1 MTMQFRGRT
10 VTVALKPSE
19 LAGYKVLWIC
29 ILNCGVTIKLFPQ
42 KEAQFTP
49 HLQGEDAPFL
59 TAFHTLD
66 VVCIVSRGIRSV
78 SPIAINTKAAKEIL
92 LEFILQIG
100 ATKRVMT
107 LEERTYLT

>member
-1 MTMQFRGRT
+1 MVSG
-10 VTVALKPSE
+10 
-19 LAGYKVLWIC
+19 IC
-29 ILNCGVTIKLFPQ
+29 ILNCGVTIKLSPQ

-49 HLQGEDAPFL
+49 HLKGEDAPFL

-92 LEFILQIG
+92 LEFILQLG